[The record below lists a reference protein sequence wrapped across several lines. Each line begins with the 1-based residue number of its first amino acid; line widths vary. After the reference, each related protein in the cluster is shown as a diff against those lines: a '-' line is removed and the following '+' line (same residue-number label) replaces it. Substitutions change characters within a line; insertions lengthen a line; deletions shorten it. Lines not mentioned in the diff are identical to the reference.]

1 MIFVQDANILGFT
14 NLFLPSTILGAG
26 ALAAIVILF
35 LIEKPIRRTP
45 DGKKPRKLALS
56 HTQVPE

>member
-35 LIEKPIRRTP
+35 LIEKPIFKNIRR
-45 DGKKPRKLALS
+45 
-56 HTQVPE
+56 